1 MIVKRQTF
9 ADRKTYFAVHHPLFS
24 RVPYPIHLIARS
36 SCFRR
41 FWICRVNWAAQS
53 RSVGGYQIVA
63 QAVRL
68 HIRQDTNSKSS
79 KREIAVVRTM
89 LQAKLHRA
97 RVTQCF
103 LDYEGSCGIDEDLL
117 EVSGILPNQ
126 YIEIYNVTNGERFC
140 TYAIRG
146 RRGSGEISLN
156 GAAARKVALGDIL
169 IICAYSAYN
178 EAEVASHQPVVVLI
192 DENNQVREV
201 IRPAVHQ
208 PSIAA

>member
-1 MIVKRQTF
+1 LQVEP
-9 ADRKTYFAVHHPLFS
+9 HPLFPS
-24 RVPYPIHLIARS
+24 FPYPIYLIAES
-36 SCFRR
+36 SGYRR
-41 FWICRVNWAAQS
+41 FSILPGFTGQRNRARLANNTSYHRPFAAKLGKTQFQ
-53 RSVGGYQIVA
+53 Y
-63 QAVRL
+63 
-68 HIRQDTNSKSS
+68 S

-97 RVTQCF
+97 RVTQCL

-117 EVSGILPNQ
+117 DVSGILPNQ

-156 GAAARKVALGDIL
+156 GAAARKVAIGDIL

-178 EAEVASHQPVVVLI
+178 EAEVASHQPIVVLMN
-192 DENNQVREV
+192 ENNQVREV
-201 IRPAVHQ
+201 IRPAVQQ